1 MNKINKIIADF
12 VFQIEK
18 TIELKDYYLKIKIL
32 YYNEKSKHCIRLTYD
47 DEHD

>member
-18 TIELKDYYLKIKIL
+18 TIELKDYYLKSKIL
-32 YYNEKSKHCIRLTYD
+32 YYNKKSKRCI
-47 DEHD
+47 